1 MTAPADTLATR
12 DDYTGVELLL
22 GQFAEEMAFV
32 ATGTDAG
39 LLALNAILM
48 DLEQAGPT
56 DLPPALAAGLP
67 PARRWL
73 DQTLD
78 GTGQFSAET
87 LMQLTQWH
95 DWMSGTLVALQT
107 GTAQPAMPA
116 QWQAPVAVPA
126 VAPAV
131 AAAVAAPVAVAAAVA
146 APPPPPPAGNEPS
159 IQLKLPADAELLR
172 EFHAESVELL
182 QNIEQGV
189 LVLEDQPADTA
200 TINSIFRAFHTFK
213 GGAGFLHLDALRDL
227 AHELESLLEAVRRGS
242 LAVTP
247 PLIGLILVGA
257 DALARYTREIGAQ
270 LGGTNPGQPITV
282 PTLALIARARAA
294 LRGELVAEV
303 APPVAVAV
311 AAAPA
316 TAAEVGAAAPAPVPT
331 AAVTAA
337 VTAAPPR
344 DAAGAEAGGAFVKLD
359 TAKLDSLINLVGELV
374 IAQSMVVQHPA
385 VQNVLGLE
393 LVRNLRQLSRVTK
406 ELQRTVTSLRMVPI
420 RGLFRKMGRLVRDLA
435 LQQQKQIQLVL
446 EGEDTELDR
455 NIVEKMGDPLVH
467 MIRNAI
473 DHAIE
478 LPADRVA
485 QGKPAL
491 GTVRLA
497 AAHQRGG
504 IVIRIQDDGRG
515 LDSDRIRQKAIE
527 RGLLAEDAELTP
539 AEIYPLIFLPGFS
552 TAAQITELSGRGVG
566 MDIVRGNIES
576 LRGKVEIDS
585 TLGQGTTF
593 RIVLPLTLAIID
605 GLIVG
610 VGAQRYIIPTLAVR
624 ESFRPSADML
634 TTVNGRGEMVGVR
647 GKQTPVLRLG
657 EHFGATA
664 RATRPED
671 GILIVIE
678 SGDAARAILVD
689 ELLGKQEVVIKSLGR
704 TFVHQHLVAGGAVL
718 GDGSV
723 GLILDVD
730 TLVRMPPEARAR
742 PLSPSTGVHA

>member
-1 MTAPADTLATR
+1 MTAPVDNVATR

-22 GQFAEEMAFV
+22 GQFAEELAFV
-32 ATGTDAG
+32 ATGSDAG

-48 DLEQAGPT
+48 DLEQAGST

-67 PARRWL
+67 PARRWV

-87 LMQLTQWH
+87 LMRLTQWH
-95 DWMSGTLVALQT
+95 DWMSGTLIALQT

-116 QWQAPVAVPA
+116 QWQAPAPA
-126 VAPAV
+126 PAPAV
-131 AAAVAAPVAVAAAVA
+131 TAPAPVAVA
-146 APPPPPPAGNEPS
+146 APPPPSPPASNEPS
-159 IQLKLPADAELLR
+159 ILLKLPADAELLR
-172 EFHAESVELL
+172 EFHSESVELL

-189 LVLEDQPADTA
+189 LVLEEQPTDGA

-227 AHELESLLEAVRRGS
+227 AHELESLLEAVRRGA

-257 DALARYTREIGAQ
+257 DALGRYTREIGAQ
-270 LGGTNPGQPITV
+270 LDGNNAGQPITV

-294 LRGELVAEV
+294 LRGELVADTVPEA
-303 APPVAVAV
+303 APAAVAAPAAAPAAGADAGAAAAVPVPVPAAPV
-311 AAAPA
+311 AAAP
-316 TAAEVGAAAPAPVPT
+316 
-331 AAVTAA
+331 
-337 VTAAPPR
+337 PR
-344 DAAGAEAGGAFVKLD
+344 EAAGAESGGAFVKLD

-374 IAQSMVVQHPA
+374 IAQSMVVQNPA

-393 LVRNLRQLSRVTK
+393 LIRNLRQLSRVTK
-406 ELQRTVTSLRMVPI
+406 ELQHTVTSLRMVPI

-478 LPADRVA
+478 LPADRIA

-491 GTVRLA
+491 GTVRLV

-527 RGLLAEDAELTP
+527 RGLLDADAELTP

-576 LRGKVEIDS
+576 LRGKIEIDS

-610 VGAQRYIIPTLAVR
+610 VGNQRYIIPTLAVR
-624 ESFRPSADML
+624 ESFRPSSGML

-730 TLVRMPPEARAR
+730 TLVRMPSEARAR
-742 PLSPSTGVHA
+742 PLSPSTGVPA